1 MTISR
6 RNCNRVINLY
16 SMKLDV
22 KSYLNGIVIHPKI
35 AKFTPPFTPIY

>member
-22 KSYLNGIVIHPKI
+22 KSYLNGIEFNINYI
-35 AKFTPPFTPIY
+35 ETYI